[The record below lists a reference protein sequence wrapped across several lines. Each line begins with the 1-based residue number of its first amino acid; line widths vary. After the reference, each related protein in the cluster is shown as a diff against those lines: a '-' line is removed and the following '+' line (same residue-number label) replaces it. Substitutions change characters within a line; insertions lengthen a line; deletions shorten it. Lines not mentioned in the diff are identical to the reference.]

1 MIIDMVRKM
10 KVLILGGG
18 AIGRTIAEALKGEFE
33 VTIIEKDELRAKS
46 LAESGF
52 QVVHGDFSYTAT
64 LLKAHIDKADL
75 AIITTMDVP
84 TIKRTIQVIH
94 SNNKTIPILTILPD
108 DITPEDIA
116 NQIKEEF
123 ETEVKIDYAI
133 SPRKAIS
140 KVIVEIV
147 EMFGEKKNANLFAK
161 KLQELKQKGDTLLII
176 MHDNPDPDSMAS
188 AAALKAIA
196 QNFGFR
202 VHIVYGGE
210 ITHHEN
216 RALVNVL
223 GVDMSKVSRGSYEI
237 KRYPFIA
244 LVDCQPNGNLTI
256 LEKDDL
262 KKIQIIIDHHQIL
275 QSLKEKLP
283 SDAFVDIR
291 PEANST
297 SSILAEYFKALD
309 LPLNETLSTGLFYG
323 IYIDTKK
330 FSKLSYVD
338 LKAIE
343 FLAQKVNYELLDKI
357 EHPDISTETAE
368 ILARA
373 ILNRRI
379 YKNVVISNV
388 GFITNRDAIAESADF
403 LLRLEGITTVLVFGI
418 VDDRI
423 EISARTRDVR
433 VNIGKVLKE
442 AFGEIGSGGGHAQ
455 SGGARI
461 SLGIFKL
468 AKDKSSLLRL
478 VEEAITEKFLEAL
491 GVKES

>member
-1 MIIDMVRKM
+1 M
-10 KVLILGGG
+10 KVIILGGG
-18 AIGRTIAEALKGEFE
+18 AIGRTIAEALKGEFD
-33 VTIIEKDELRAKS
+33 VTIIEKDELRARA
-46 LAESGF
+46 LTESGF

-64 LLKAHIDKADL
+64 LLKAHIEKADL
-75 AIITTMDVP
+75 VIITTMDVP
-84 TIKRTIQVIH
+84 TIKKTIRVIR
-94 SNNKTIPILTILPD
+94 SNNKSIPILTLLPD
-108 DITPEDIA
+108 DITQEDIE

-123 ETEVKIDYAI
+123 ETDVKIDYAI

-140 KVIVEIV
+140 EVIVSMV
-147 EMFGEKKNANLFAK
+147 EMFGEKKNANLLAK
-161 KLQELKQKGDTLLII
+161 KLQELKEKEESLLIV

-188 AAALKAIA
+188 ASALKAIA
-196 QNFGFR
+196 QTFGLKAE
-202 VHIVYGGE
+202 IVYGGV
-210 ITHHEN
+210 ISHHEN
-216 RALVNVL
+216 RALVNIL
-223 GVDMSKVSRGSYEI
+223 GFDMKRVSKGSYEI
-237 KRYPFIA
+237 KRHSAIA
-244 LVDCQPNGNLTI
+244 LIDCQPNGNLTI
-256 LEKDDL
+256 LEEDDL
-262 KKIQIIIDHHQIL
+262 KKIQIIIDHHQLL

-283 SDAFVDIR
+283 PDAFVDIR
-291 PEANST
+291 PEVNAT
-297 SSILAEYFKALD
+297 SSILAEYFKALN
-309 LPLNETLSTGLFYG
+309 LPLDETLFTGLFYG
-323 IYIDTKK
+323 IYTDTKK
-330 FSKLSYVD
+330 FSKLSHVD

-373 ILNRRI
+373 ILNRKI

-433 VNIGKVLKE
+433 INIGKVLKE

-468 AKDKSSLLRL
+468 AKDKSSLLKL
-478 VEEAITEKFLEAL
+478 AEEAITEKFLEAL

>member
-1 MIIDMVRKM
+1 M

-18 AIGRTIAEALKGEFE
+18 AIGRTIAEALKGEFDI
-33 VTIIEKDELRAKS
+33 TIIEKDELRARS

-84 TIKRTIQVIH
+84 TIKRTIQVIR

-108 DITPEDIA
+108 DITQEEIA

-123 ETEVKIDYAI
+123 ETEVKIDYAV

-147 EMFGEKKNANLFAK
+147 EMFGEKKNANLLAK
-161 KLQELKQKGDTLLII
+161 KLQELKQKGDALLIV

-188 AAALKAIA
+188 AAALKTIA
-196 QNFGFR
+196 QNFGFK

-216 RALVNVL
+216 KALLNVI

-244 LVDCQPNGNLTI
+244 LIDCQPNGNLTI
-256 LEKDDL
+256 LEEDDL
-262 KKIQIIIDHHQIL
+262 KKVQIIIDHHQIL

-283 SDAFVDIR
+283 PDAFVDIR
-291 PEANST
+291 PEVNAT
-297 SSILAEYFKALD
+297 SSILAEYFKALN
-309 LPLNETLSTGLFYG
+309 LSLSETLSTGLFYG
-323 IYIDTKK
+323 IYVDTKK
-330 FSKLSYVD
+330 FSKLSHVD

-343 FLAQKVNYELLDKI
+343 FLAEKVNYELLDKI

-373 ILNRRI
+373 ILNRKI

-468 AKDKSSLLRL
+468 AKDKNSLLRL
-478 VEEAITEKFLEAL
+478 AEEAITEKFLEAL